1 MDFGLSEEYRAFRE
15 TAKRWVDA
23 EIPKSWARELE
34 KDEHN
39 YPHALWEKFTE
50 AGFHGVGIPEEYDGQ
65 GGDVIMQMILA
76 RELARSLGGLA
87 WIWGITSFA
96 GSKSIGLYGTD
107 EQKAKYLPLI
117 ATGQLKAAIAFT
129 EPGGGTDLLGGMT
142 TTAERV
148 EGGWKLNGEKIW
160 SSSAH
165 VADRLLVLARTNKD
179 VEKKHQGLTLFWIPA
194 KLEGVKITPLSKLGM
209 RSMGSCSIHFEDAF
223 CADEDVM
230 GAPDKAWYTLLP
242 TLNNERIMVG
252 SFCLGVLDGVLED
265 AVDYMKERKAF
276 GKPIGQFQALQH
288 YVADIAT
295 WRTTTEL
302 LVNFA
307 AWKMTNG
314 MDCGLESNMVKLVAS
329 ENANKAAD
337 LGIQILGGMG
347 YSAETDMQR
356 YWRDS
361 RLWRI
366 GPITNEMVRNGIAE
380 SLGLPRS
387 F

>member
-1 MDFGLSEEYRAFRE
+1 MDFALPEEHEAFRE
-15 TAKRWVDA
+15 MAHRWVEA
-23 EIPKSWARELE
+23 ELPKSWARQLE
-34 KDEHN
+34 ADEHN
-39 YPHALWEKFTE
+39 YPFALWDKFTK
-50 AGFHGVGIPEEYDGQ
+50 AGFHGVGIPEEFGGQ
-65 GGDVIMQMILA
+65 GGDVQMQMVLA

-96 GSKSIGLYGTD
+96 GSKSIGIYGND
-107 EQKAKYLPLI
+107 EQKRKYLPEI
-117 ATGQLKAAIAFT
+117 AAGRLKAAIAFT
-129 EPGGGTDLLGGMT
+129 EPSGGTDLLGGMRS
-142 TTAERV
+142 TAERV
-148 EGGWKLNGEKIW
+148 QGGWAVSGEKIW

-165 VADRLLVLARTNKD
+165 VADRLLVLARTNKAA
-179 VEKKHQGLTLFWIPA
+179 EKKHQGLTLFWMDP
-194 KLEGVKITPLSKLGM
+194 KQDGVKITQLDKLGM
-209 RSMGSCSIHFEDAF
+209 RSMGSCAIHMENAF
-223 CADEDVM
+223 VAEEDVL
-230 GAPDKAWYTLLP
+230 GTPDQAWYTLLP

-265 AVDYMKERKAF
+265 AIDYAKERKAF
-276 GKPIGQFQALQH
+276 GRTIGQFQAIQH
-288 YVADIAT
+288 YIADIAT
-295 WRTTTEL
+295 MRTTTEL
-302 LVNFA
+302 LVNYA
-307 AWKMTNG
+307 AWKMSQG
-314 MDCGLESNMVKLVAS
+314 LDCGLESNMVKMVAS